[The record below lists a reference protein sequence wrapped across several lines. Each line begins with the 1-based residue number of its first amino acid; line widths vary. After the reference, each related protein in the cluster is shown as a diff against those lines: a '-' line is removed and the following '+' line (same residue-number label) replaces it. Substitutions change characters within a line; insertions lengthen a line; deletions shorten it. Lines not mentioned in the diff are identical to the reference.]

1 MVDGDLSEL
10 DPETL
15 ARLRGAVD
23 VINLPAEAY
32 RATLAA
38 KHVPEIGQLALVK
51 RHHVRQLEQVELRNA
66 MDLWAGQRH
75 AAGRTDSEIQREFW
89 FTFGLDVMSALAL
102 GPADATALRG
112 RIEA

>member
-23 VINLPAEAY
+23 VVNLPAEAY

-38 KHVPEIGQLALVK
+38 KHMPEIGQLADVK
-51 RHHVRQLEQVELRNA
+51 RHHARQLEQVALRNA
-66 MDLWAGQRH
+66 MDIWAGQRH

-89 FTFGLDVMSALAL
+89 FTFGLDVLSALAL
-102 GPADATALRG
+102 GPTDAAALRG